1 MTMHSFLKSI
11 AIVLTLTVAP
21 FAIST
26 ARAVCI
32 QSNLAGVWHDYALS
46 HYSGTVAEC
55 TFRIDTKGN
64 LTASSVC
71 YNYTGT
77 TNLPPVRAIS
87 GNFKLNASC
96 GVAGNLGGDNGVN
109 AFFKGQLDK
118 SKTTLAGISRN
129 STGNIALH
137 HFVKQ

>member
-1 MTMHSFLKSI
+1 MKSSFLKSI
-11 AIVLTLTVAP
+11 AIVLTLAVAP
-21 FAIST
+21 LTISK

-32 QSNLAGVWHDYALS
+32 QSNLTGVWHDYALS

-55 TFRIDTKGN
+55 TFRIDAKGI
-64 LTASSVC
+64 LTTSSVC

-96 GVAGNLGGDNGVN
+96 GVTGNLGGDNGVN

-118 SKTTLAGISRN
+118 SKTTLVGISRN
-129 STGNIALH
+129 SSGNIALH